1 MMVEE
6 TFVMVKPD
14 GVRLHLIGEVIKRF
28 EMKQLEIV
36 ALKMVSISRETAEE
50 LYEMHKGKSFFEKLI
65 SFTMSGPAV
74 VMVVRGEDAVM
85 NSRIIVGDTYPE
97 KRVPGSIRGDFS
109 PFLTENIV
117 HASSSEE
124 DAKREIKIFFD

>member
-1 MMVEE
+1 
-6 TFVMVKPD
+6 
-14 GVRLHLIGEVIKRF
+14 
-28 EMKQLEIV
+28 
-36 ALKMVSISRETAEE
+36 
-50 LYEMHKGKSFFEKLI
+50 
-65 SFTMSGPAV
+65 
-74 VMVVRGEDAVM
+74 M

>member
-1 MMVEE
+1 MIEE

-14 GVRLHLIGEVIKRF
+14 GVRLRLIGEVIRRF
-28 EMKQLEIV
+28 EMKQLEIT
-36 ALKMVSISRETAEE
+36 ALKIVNISRETAEK

-65 SFTMSGPAV
+65 SFTTSGPAV

-85 NSRIIVGDTYPE
+85 NSRIIIGDTYPE

>member
-1 MMVEE
+1 MIEE

-14 GVRLHLIGEVIKRF
+14 GVRLRLIGEVIRRF
-28 EMKQLEIV
+28 EMKQLEIT
-36 ALKMVSISRETAEE
+36 ALKIVNISRETAEK

-65 SFTMSGPAV
+65 SFTTSGPAV
-74 VMVVRGEDAVM
+74 AMVVRGEDAVM
-85 NSRIIVGDTYPE
+85 NSRIIIGDTYPE